1 MDPAVANLDFAAAG
15 AILANMIE
23 AYLAGG
29 ALPSNAEGAD
39 HDDLEDCRSPSV
51 APSLHLHSSVDDGAS
66 PLQSGEHRTPVQF
79 GEQGAV
85 SRLESGTDPHPRP
98 GSRPIRRAN
107 SQSRGLQDAG
117 QRRGDGP
124 SRRDLLLGS
133 VAAGALEP
141 GLASPARVVRDH
153 QHVGDRR
160 GWMLRSG
167 RVQRRACAR
176 HEGHIRAGR
185 AAHHPRAPPR
195 GQAEQSEQ
203 R

>member
-1 MDPAVANLDFAAAG
+1 MDLDTAPSDICPQLREPAIARGLVTCRMQPTPKSRSSLPTSASYRRCSTRSAQSMPNFCAAAG

-98 GSRPIRRAN
+98 GSRPVRRAN

-141 GLASPARVVRDH
+141 GLASPARVV
-153 QHVGDRR
+153 
-160 GWMLRSG
+160 
-167 RVQRRACAR
+167 
-176 HEGHIRAGR
+176 
-185 AAHHPRAPPR
+185 
-195 GQAEQSEQ
+195 
-203 R
+203 

>member
-29 ALPSNAEGAD
+29 ALPSNAGGAD

-85 SRLESGTDPHPRP
+85 SRLESGTDRHPRP
-98 GSRPIRRAN
+98 GSRI
-107 SQSRGLQDAG
+107 
-117 QRRGDGP
+117 
-124 SRRDLLLGS
+124 
-133 VAAGALEP
+133 AAV
-141 GLASPARVVRDH
+141 S
-153 QHVGDRR
+153 GDRR
-160 GWMLRSG
+160 LCYCWGWQHRPG
-167 RVQRRACAR
+167 RQRIACIGKVS
-176 HEGHIRAGR
+176 HE
-185 AAHHPRAPPR
+185 P
-195 GQAEQSEQ
+195 
-203 R
+203 